1 MSERDSKGSS
11 LTAVG
16 RARLELEVAEG
27 ELAFSASRFREDLRA
42 LTDYRRPLRKR
53 PWLYCGLA
61 FAAGLFLATALRRKG
76 SP

>member
-1 MSERDSKGSS
+1 MSPPDTKNNA

-16 RARLELEVAEG
+16 RARLELKVAEG
-27 ELAFSASRFREDLRA
+27 ELAFSASRIREDLRV
-42 LTDYRRPLRKR
+42 LTDYRRPIRRR

-61 FAAGLFLATALRRKG
+61 LVAGLFLATALRRKG